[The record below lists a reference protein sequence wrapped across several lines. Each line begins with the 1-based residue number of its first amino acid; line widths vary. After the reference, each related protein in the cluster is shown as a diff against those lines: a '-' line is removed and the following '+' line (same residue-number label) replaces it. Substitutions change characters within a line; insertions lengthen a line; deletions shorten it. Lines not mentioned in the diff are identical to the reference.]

1 MMKMG
6 RTLRQRL
13 ILFVM
18 AVNILSSILGIIIW
32 SFSFQREQPSPAVW
46 PGQMMPLALTMLI
59 AIPLSALVSKPTARP
74 FTDIIEAMKAV
85 SKGDYHVRVEEKGE
99 GEVVQLLH
107 SFNQMAAELEST
119 ELMRS
124 DFINNFS
131 HEFKTPI
138 VSIRGFAKRLCQ
150 ENLTEDRRR
159 EYSAYIVRESERL
172 ADLSAN
178 ILLLSRYEN
187 QQIIRDRKPYSL
199 DEQLRRC
206 VLSLEQQWSAKHLE
220 PDIDLPVLRY
230 TGNEEMM
237 EHVWLNLIGNAVKF
251 SYPGGIVRVRG
262 EQFPHH
268 IEVTVSDEGIGMDRQ
283 TMEHIF
289 DRFFQGETA
298 HSAAGNGLGLSL
310 ARRIVELCGGEI
322 RVESEAGA
330 GASFHVLLPTG
341 E

>member
-13 ILFVM
+13 ILFVIV
-18 AVNILSSILGIIIW
+18 VNILSSILGVLVW
-32 SFSFQREQPSPAVW
+32 SFSIQQEPPQNAW
-46 PGQMMPLALTMLI
+46 AGHLMPLVLTMLI
-59 AIPLSALVSKPTARP
+59 AIPLSALVSKPTAKP
-74 FTDIIEAMKAV
+74 FTRIIEAMKAV
-85 SKGDYHVRVEEKGE
+85 SKGDYHVRVTEEGE
-99 GEVVQLLH
+99 GEVVQLLR

-119 ELMRS
+119 ELMRG

-150 ENLTEDRRR
+150 ENLTDQQRR
-159 EYSAYIVRESERL
+159 EYLDYIVRESERL
-172 ADLSAN
+172 ADLSSN

-187 QQIIRDRKPYSL
+187 QQIIRDRKPYEL

-206 VLSLEQQWSAKHLE
+206 VLSLEPQWDAKHLE
-220 PDIDLPVLRY
+220 LDIDLPRLQY
-230 TGNEEMM
+230 IGNEEMM
-237 EHVWLNLIGNAVKF
+237 EHIWRNLLGNAIKF
-251 SYPGGIVRVRG
+251 SYPGGLIRIQG
-262 EQFPHH
+262 KQKPHH
-268 IEVTVSDEGIGMDRQ
+268 IEVMVRDEGIGMDQQ

-298 HSAAGNGLGLSL
+298 HSSSGNGLGLSL
-310 ARRIVELCGGEI
+310 VQRIVELCGGDI
-322 RVESEAGA
+322 RVESEKGA
-330 GASFHVLLPTG
+330 GTSFYILLPTG